1 VAKIVTCSPVT
12 SGCRQES
19 SRRSAQPQTVPLN
32 RSRRP
37 SRTRAPCHARPARI
51 LQSPLED
58 ARFAYEELQ
67 LPGNDL
73 RARRAPRSLLWRG
86 TSPGHS
92 PGTVPVSA
100 RPAGADVAEWTAG
113 IDEEG
118 TVTAS
123 RETGRRSIASNR
135 RARNDYTILKT
146 YEAGIVLVGN
156 EVKSLRAGH
165 ASLAGAFVQE
175 HDGELMLHGLH
186 ISEHAHGRHG
196 TRVLYQPRR
205 TRKLLMHRS
214 EIDKIIARLGD
225 AGVTLVPL
233 SLYFQDGWAKVE
245 IALARGRR
253 SFDKRQAIAQRD
265 ADREIA
271 RELSDR
277 LRGRRRRGRGPS

>member
-1 VAKIVTCSPVT
+1 MTCGRGSAEIVT
-12 SGCRQES
+12 
-19 SRRSAQPQTVPLN
+19 A
-32 RSRRP
+32 
-37 SRTRAPCHARPARI
+37 
-51 LQSPLED
+51 
-58 ARFAYEELQ
+58 
-67 LPGNDL
+67 
-73 RARRAPRSLLWRG
+73 ARRLTGPLARYRSHVG
-86 TSPGHS
+86 Q
-92 PGTVPVSA
+92 
-100 RPAGADVAEWTAG
+100 PAGAGAAEWTPG

-135 RARNDYTILKT
+135 RARHDYTILKT
-146 YEAGIVLVGN
+146 YEAGIVLVGD
-156 EVKSLRAGH
+156 EVKSLRSGH
-165 ASLAGAFVQE
+165 ASLVGAFVQE

-186 ISEHAHGRHG
+186 IPEHAYGRRG
-196 TRVLYQPRR
+196 TRVLDQPRR

-214 EIDKIIARLGD
+214 EIDKIIARLGE

-265 ADREIA
+265 ADRDIA

-277 LRGRRRRGRGPS
+277 LRRGRPRGRGSR

>member
-1 VAKIVTCSPVT
+1 
-12 SGCRQES
+12 
-19 SRRSAQPQTVPLN
+19 VPCAAG
-32 RSRRP
+32 
-37 SRTRAPCHARPARI
+37 RT
-51 LQSPLED
+51 D
-58 ARFAYEELQ
+58 
-67 LPGNDL
+67 
-73 RARRAPRSLLWRG
+73 
-86 TSPGHS
+86 
-92 PGTVPVSA
+92 
-100 RPAGADVAEWTAG
+100 G
-113 IDEEG
+113 IDEEV

-135 RARNDYTILKT
+135 RARHDYTILKT
-146 YEAGIVLVGN
+146 YEAGIALAGS

-186 ISEHAHGRHG
+186 IPEYGRHG
-196 TRVLYQPRR
+196 TRVLDQPRR

-214 EIDKIIARLGD
+214 EIDKITARLGE

-233 SLYFQDGWAKVE
+233 SLYFQNGWAKVE
-245 IALARGRR
+245 IALARGRQ

-277 LRGRRRRGRGPS
+277 LRGRRRRTRGSS

>member
-1 VAKIVTCSPVT
+1 MPCVA
-12 SGCRQES
+12 G
-19 SRRSAQPQTVPLN
+19 
-32 RSRRP
+32 
-37 SRTRAPCHARPARI
+37 
-51 LQSPLED
+51 
-58 ARFAYEELQ
+58 
-67 LPGNDL
+67 
-73 RARRAPRSLLWRG
+73 
-86 TSPGHS
+86 
-92 PGTVPVSA
+92 
-100 RPAGADVAEWTAG
+100 WTDG
-113 IDEEG
+113 IDEEV
-118 TVTAS
+118 TVIAS

-135 RARNDYTILKT
+135 RARRDYTILKT
-146 YEAGIVLVGN
+146 YEAGIALVGN

-186 ISEHAHGRHG
+186 IPEHACGRDA
-196 TRVLYQPRR
+196 TRVLDQPRR

-233 SLYFQDGWAKVE
+233 SLYFQNGWAKVE

-277 LRGRRRRGRGPS
+277 LRGRRRRTRGSS

>member
-1 VAKIVTCSPVT
+1 MTCGRGSAEIITAARYLTGPLA
-12 SGCRQES
+12 RY
-19 SRRSAQPQTVPLN
+19 RSHVGQ
-32 RSRRP
+32 
-37 SRTRAPCHARPARI
+37 
-51 LQSPLED
+51 
-58 ARFAYEELQ
+58 
-67 LPGNDL
+67 
-73 RARRAPRSLLWRG
+73 
-86 TSPGHS
+86 
-92 PGTVPVSA
+92 
-100 RPAGADVAEWTAG
+100 PAGAGAAEWTPG

-135 RARNDYTILKT
+135 RARHDYTILKT
-146 YEAGIVLVGN
+146 YEAGIVLVGD
-156 EVKSLRAGH
+156 EVKPLRAGH
-165 ASLAGAFVQE
+165 ASLAGAFVHD

-186 ISEHAHGRHG
+186 IPEHAYGRHG
-196 TRVLYQPRR
+196 TRVLDQPRR

-214 EIDKIIARLGD
+214 EIDKIIARLGE

-277 LRGRRRRGRGPS
+277 LRGRRRRARGPG